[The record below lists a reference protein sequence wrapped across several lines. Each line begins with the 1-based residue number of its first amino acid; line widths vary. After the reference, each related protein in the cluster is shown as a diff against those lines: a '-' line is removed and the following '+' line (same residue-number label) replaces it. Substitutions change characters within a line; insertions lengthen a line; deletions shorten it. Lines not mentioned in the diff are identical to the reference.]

1 MELGSAPGLMSC
13 KTFVSSDWRV
23 SFCFWVML
31 SCDRV
36 CFRDLVV
43 LCVVLEIS
51 YLLKL
56 YCMFRLVEDVQS
68 TVPELRDELCC
79 GVFVGWW
86 WAVELGL

>member
-1 MELGSAPGLMSC
+1 
-13 KTFVSSDWRV
+13 
-23 SFCFWVML
+23 ML

-56 YCMFRLVEDVQS
+56 CCRFRFVEDVQS
-68 TVPELRDELCC
+68 TVLELREELGC

-86 WAVELGL
+86 WAVVVGGCSECVLPCCVGFVWLVGLGVE

>member
-1 MELGSAPGLMSC
+1 
-13 KTFVSSDWRV
+13 
-23 SFCFWVML
+23 ML

-56 YCMFRLVEDVQS
+56 YCMFWLVEDVQS
-68 TVPELRDELCC
+68 TVPELREELCC

-86 WAVELGL
+86 RAVVVDVCSGCV

>member
-1 MELGSAPGLMSC
+1 M
-13 KTFVSSDWRV
+13 F
-23 SFCFWVML
+23 
-31 SCDRV
+31 SCDRF

-56 YCMFRLVEDVQS
+56 LCRFRFVEGVQS
-68 TVPELRDELCC
+68 TVLELCEERGC

-86 WAVELGL
+86 WAVVVDGCSECV